1 MPSSES
7 MNELKYSPMLK
18 KIGIG
23 FRQTFDVI
31 ETVVSL
37 IVTSMLMVFTFMM
50 FCIGSVLF
58 QLWDSAMILGGRK
71 QEIYENTTLS
81 MIRYVIWFKDT
92 QKTNRYNIYINHY
105 ITSTEDYVSE
115 QCKSC
120 GLILYGMLREDYQV
134 KDKDIVSEGPT
145 KVRRMW
151 NSTLH
156 YPKDSIK
163 YIVKPN
169 TTCWELVF
177 TKKVEDNKK
186 D

>member
-7 MNELKYSPMLK
+7 IHEINYSPMLK

-23 FRQTFDVI
+23 ARQTVDVI
-31 ETVVSL
+31 ETVLST

-50 FCIGSVLF
+50 FSVGAVLF
-58 QLWDSAMILGGRK
+58 HVWDSAMMLGGRK
-71 QEIYENTTLS
+71 QEIYEKTTLS
-81 MIRYVIWFKDT
+81 MIRYVIWFKDNK
-92 QKTNRYNIYINHY
+92 KTNRFNIFINHY
-105 ITSTEDYVSE
+105 IMSTEDYVSE
-115 QCKSC
+115 SWKSC

-134 KDKDIVSEGPT
+134 KDKDSEGPT
-145 KVRRMW
+145 KVRRRW

-177 TKKVEDNKK
+177 TKKVGDNKS

>member
-23 FRQTFDVI
+23 ICQTVDVI
-31 ETVVSL
+31 ETVISL
-37 IVTSMLMVFTFMM
+37 IVTTMLMVVTFMM
-50 FCIGSVLF
+50 FCLGSVMF
-58 QLWDSAMILGGRK
+58 QLWDSAMNFGGRK

-92 QKTNRYNIYINHY
+92 QKTNRYNMYINHY

-134 KDKDIVSEGPT
+134 KDKDVVSEGPT
-145 KVRRMW
+145 KIRRMW

-177 TKKVEDNKK
+177 TKKVEDKKK